1 MKFEFS
7 QLGPL
12 VNGKIEVADLTII
25 CGENNTGK
33 TYVTYSLYCLIKSW
47 KRLVKIDLR
56 KSLAALKENGAVQ
69 INLQETIVDN
79 WEIIRQNVLDV
90 FLKELPGMMA
100 SKSALFDKTKLDF
113 CFELGDSWYKKPFRR
128 EFRSFRNELTMT
140 ISKSEDSAQ
149 VEIAYLKTDT
159 PLMIMEKFIVEE
171 LVFMML
177 SDILPDIFI
186 ASAER
191 TGATIFRKKINLSQR
206 DFSERLE
213 KFAFLDNIKTSN
225 NKKNEFYKHE
235 LINMIRQG
243 SGREY
248 AVPVDDN
255 VKYLDQLPSINTEEG
270 DYYKQNKNLLGF
282 LEEITGGNYITSKE
296 GLTHFQPT
304 ATQLKLDIGEVSSSV
319 RSLMIVF
326 YWLKYQAK
334 VGDMLMIDEPEL
346 NLHPANQRKL
356 ARFIVRLIN
365 TGIKV
370 FITTH
375 SDYIVKEINT
385 LIMLN
390 KDSQE
395 LAGIREKY
403 KYYPEDVLDYSKVA
417 LYMVRDNLDDT
428 KNATLKTLVKANI
441 SPTLGIEAPSFDET
455 IEEMNAMQ
463 EAIYYGLNLK
473 D

>member
-7 QLGPL
+7 QLGPI
-12 VNGKIEVADLTII
+12 GEGEIEVADLTII

-47 KRLVKIDLR
+47 KRLVKFDLS
-56 KSLAALKENGAVQ
+56 KSLVALKENGAVQ
-69 INLQETIVDN
+69 INLKETVIDN
-79 WEIIRQNVLDV
+79 WEVIRKNVLDC
-90 FLKELPGMMA
+90 FLKELPGMLA
-100 SKSALFDKTKLDF
+100 SKSTLFDKTKFDF
-113 CFELGDSWYKKPFRR
+113 SFDLGDSWYKKPFRR
-128 EFRSFRNELTMT
+128 EFRSFKNELTMT
-140 ISKSEDSAQ
+140 ISRAEDSAQ
-149 VEIAYLKTDT
+149 IEIAYLNTDT
-159 PLMIMEKFIVEE
+159 PLMIMERFIVEE
-171 LVFMML
+171 IVSMVL

-191 TGATIFRKKINLSQR
+191 TGATIFRKKINISQR
-206 DFSERLE
+206 DFIERME
-213 KFAFLDNIKTSN
+213 QLDFFDKVGSFKGKE
-225 NKKNEFYKHE
+225 NKIYKNE
-235 LINMIRQG
+235 LINMMRQ
-243 SGREY
+243 SSRREY

-255 VKYLDQLPSINTEEG
+255 VKYLDQLPSVNTEEG
-270 DYYKQNKNLLGF
+270 DYYKHNKNLLSF
-282 LEEITGGNYITSKE
+282 LEEIAGGNYVTNKE

-304 ATQLKLDIGEVSSSV
+304 STQLKLDIGEVSSSV

-390 KDSQE
+390 KDSQD
-395 LAGIREKY
+395 LDGIRKKY
-403 KYYPEDVLDYSKVA
+403 RYYPEDVLDWNKVA
-417 LYMVRDNLDDT
+417 LYMVRDRLDDN
-428 KNATLKTLVKANI
+428 KATALKTLVRANI
-441 SPTLGIEAPSFDET
+441 SSTLGVEALSFDET
-455 IEEMNAMQ
+455 IDEMNAMQ